1 MACEPTAYLRVLVG
15 RIVVED
21 DMERLVGRHLALDGI
36 EKADEFLM
44 PVALHVAPDDLSLK
58 DIESGEQ
65 GCRTVALVI
74 VGHGSAAPLFHRQL
88 GAVESLDLAFLI
100 DAEHHGVGQRID
112 IEADDLL
119 ELLGEFG
126 IVGELKRAALGAAAA
141 RASSRCGAPRT
152 G

>member
-1 MACEPTAYLRVLVG
+1 MACEPAAYLWVLVG
-15 RIVVED
+15 SIVVED
-21 DMERLVGRHLALDGI
+21 DMERLVGRHLALDGV

-44 PVALHVAPDDLSLK
+44 PVVLHAAPDDPAFK

-74 VGHGSAAPLFHRQL
+74 VGHGGAAPLFHRQTRL
-88 GAVESLDLAFLI
+88 GAVESLDLAFLV
-100 DAEHHGVGQRID
+100 DAEHHGVGWRID

-126 IVGELKRAALGAAAA
+126 IVGELKRAHPMRLQPVPRPDAAH
-141 RASSRCGAPRT
+141 
-152 G
+152 